1 MTWGGLSSPWHP
13 TTPDG
18 SPATPP
24 GWMAARS
31 SEVGNPTTAGSNAMI
46 KGALL
51 SPGACESYGSCNS
64 APYELGQS
72 TSFWVAAGVV
82 THTLWTGA
90 APAMTY
96 PLFAEVW
103 HLTHT
108 FTTGIFATYP
118 IDRRAD
124 CPCSATTFPRNA
136 LEQS

>member
-1 MTWGGLSSPWHP
+1 
-13 TTPDG
+13 
-18 SPATPP
+18 
-24 GWMAARS
+24 
-31 SEVGNPTTAGSNAMI
+31 MI

-108 FTTGIFATYP
+108 FTTGIFAIYP

-124 CPCSATTFPRNA
+124 CLYSATTFPRNA
-136 LEQS
+136 PEQSRFSLSYSLSPLLGLRGRHGMRNEYV